1 MPKDKRAVERVVEA
15 ARDVTGWLELLGSN
29 CCAGRSYRRIDDL
42 KDVSRREAPEAEG
55 ADGPAPAGVTPRR

>member
-1 MPKDKRAVERVVEA
+1 MPKDRRAVERVVDA

-42 KDVSRREAPEAEG
+42 KGGSDREATEAEG
-55 ADGPAPAGVTPRR
+55 AAGPSPAGLTPRS